1 VPKSLTQQHIRIKNE
16 YRQAHGPA
24 PVSARTMYDWAIETG
39 RAELDIKK
47 ALTSA
52 VAEFAN
58 SLRSE
63 TALDAH
69 GNEVRANLAFE
80 TQQGWLWDQWN
91 TISHPHMELNVMHSR
106 RNIYGEIKN
115 VVLNVNAYNELH
127 ADEKPIQFSLNFAA
141 DLADDGVPIP
151 SSIGPGPLVA
161 PPRSVLADSAE
172 LHEASRPSSPRVR
185 PRRPRE
191 GSFLADAPPPPNRP

>member
-24 PVSARTMYDWAIETG
+24 PVSARAMFDWAVETG
-39 RAELDIKK
+39 RAQLDMKK

-151 SSIGPGPLVA
+151 SSTGLEQLVA
-161 PPRSVLADSAE
+161 PPVSVLADSE
-172 LHEASRPSSPRVR
+172 EPPEPTRPSSRRLR
-185 PRRPRE
+185 PRQPRE
-191 GSFLADAPPPPNRP
+191 GSLLADTPPRDRP